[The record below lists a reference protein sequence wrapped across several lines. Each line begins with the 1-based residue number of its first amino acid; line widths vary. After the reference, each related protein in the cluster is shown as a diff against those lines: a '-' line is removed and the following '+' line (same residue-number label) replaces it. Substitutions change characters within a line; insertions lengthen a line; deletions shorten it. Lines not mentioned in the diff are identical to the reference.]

1 MKQEA
6 CNKSFIYIYIYIY
19 IYYIFLQTIGSSII
33 FRTSSADRSNKEMYN
48 IPAQMHLGKAG

>member
-6 CNKSFIYIYIYIY
+6 CNKSYIYNLYA
-19 IYYIFLQTIGSSII
+19 IFLQNIGSSII
-33 FRTSSADRSNKEMYN
+33 FRTSSANGSNKEMYN